1 MKLIELS
8 EFTME
13 YPPPLYL
20 HLPLQLGNTIPQA
33 ALAGL
38 SSSLNMSANF
48 LPGPLLPV
56 NTSHVTSLLP
66 PHVSPS
72 VYLSNISMQTAAGD
86 TALMSAVTP
95 KVI

>member
-20 HLPLQLGNTIPQA
+20 QLPLQLGNTIPQA

-38 SSSLNMSANF
+38 STLNMSANF

-72 VYLSNISMQTAAGD
+72 VYLSNLSMPTAAGD
-86 TALMSAVTP
+86 NALMSAVTP